1 MTLKDWLGTVDIT
14 KIATICL
21 YTDEKIWFIGYLDSV
36 PVKYYNY
43 EVNNFC
49 FEDEDYTVKVTPVEE
64 KQEFIKIPKESWDYL
79 RTMLKSQDEYY
90 ESTNQYDCL
99 TKVRNFR
106 KYMEA
111 LVSPNS
117 LETLKS
123 MNFLKSNSKPATII
137 GTINSIV
144 DKALE
149 LAENNSI
156 SGNYILEY
164 EDFEDMVSEDFY
176 LAYFDIIVEELETK
190 EEVLDLDS
198 ADHKLNLII
207 GTNYC
212 KNYEEEDEDY

>member
-1 MTLKDWLGTVDIT
+1 MTLNDWLETVEIT
-14 KIATICL
+14 KTATIYL
-21 YTDEKIWFIGYLDSV
+21 YTDKKILFIGYLDSV
-36 PVKYYNY
+36 PVKYCNY
-43 EVNNFC
+43 GINNFC
-49 FEDEDYTVKVTPVEE
+49 FEDENYTVKVTPVEE

-79 RTMLKSQDEYY
+79 KAMLKSQEEYY
-90 ESTNQYDCL
+90 DSTNQYDCL
-99 TKVRNFR
+99 TRVKSVQ

-111 LVSPNS
+111 LISPNS

-123 MNFLKSNSKPATII
+123 MNFLKSNSKPVTII
-137 GTINSIV
+137 ETINSIV

-176 LAYFDIIVEELETK
+176 LAYFDIIVEELGAR

-212 KNYEEEDEDY
+212 KNYEEEDKDY